1 MSLPSARSSYEWHAF
16 TVRGIPVTFS
26 AWWLLIVFIAFSRG
40 SAWGFFGSVI
50 TIAVVTISIL
60 GHELGHAF
68 AARHYKLQPA
78 VFLHGFGGYCS
89 HSRARK
95 PNHRLIIAAAGP
107 AMSVLMALFGLALK
121 QGLELGSYSW
131 LFAERMWSIG
141 LFLSVLNLMPV
152 RPLDG
157 GHISINLLERIER
170 LKSPETLSRVLSV
183 AGAIAIGLFTYGY
196 GGSLG
201 AFLALLLAWD
211 NAAILHW
218 VPFIPQIAFEPW
230 AHRGTG
236 PKTPSQLP
244 QTTIILLAVVA
255 AGAAVDWVTR
265 GSTIGLALDLSGTS
279 VYPWQPFT
287 QALAP
292 REGLLTLI
300 LQLAAIA
307 LISIP
312 ILRWYGRPGLL
323 GITLVSALA
332 SGLVA
337 LGIALGV
344 GAVGT
349 SGGTMAI
356 VLCLV
361 AVVCNAGP
369 LISGRMLQD
378 PRTALVLVTVGVMV
392 LRWMDG
398 DLARIPIDLTG
409 VMVGLSSRRLQRT
422 LSGVSDWWKLRNPP
436 PVKLYDLNAED
447 WN

>member
-1 MSLPSARSSYEWHAF
+1 MSLPSPRSSYEWHAF
-16 TVRGIPVTFS
+16 SVRGIPVTFS

-40 SAWGFFGSVI
+40 SSWGFFGSI
-50 TIAVVTISIL
+50 LTIAVVTISIL

-68 AARHYKLQPA
+68 AARHYRLQPA

-89 HSRARK
+89 HTRARK
-95 PNHRLIIAAAGP
+95 PNQRLIIAAAGP
-107 AMSVLMALFGLALK
+107 AMSVVMALLGLAAAQVL
-121 QGLELGSYSW
+121 QPGTYSW
-131 LFAERMWSIG
+131 FFAERMWSIG
-141 LFLSVLNLMPV
+141 LFLSVLNLLPV

-157 GHISINLLERIER
+157 GNISINLLERLKR
-170 LKSPETLSRVLSV
+170 LKSPETLSRVISV
-183 AGAIAIGLFTYGY
+183 AGAIAMGLFTYQY
-196 GGSLG
+196 GGSVG
-201 AFLALLLAWD
+201 AFLALFLAYN

-218 VPFIPQIAFEPW
+218 VPFIPQIALEPW

-236 PKTPSQLP
+236 PQTPSQLP
-244 QTTIILLAVVA
+244 PATIGLLSAVA

-265 GSTIGLALDLSGTS
+265 GSTIGLSLDLSGAAL
-279 VYPWQPFT
+279 YPWQPLT

-292 REGLLTLI
+292 REGLLTFL
-300 LQLAAIA
+300 LQLAAVA
-307 LISIP
+307 LVSIP
-312 ILRWYGRPGLL
+312 ILRWYGRPGLF

-337 LGIALGV
+337 LGIALGI

-369 LISGRMLQD
+369 LIHGRILQD
-378 PRTALVLVTVGVMV
+378 PRTALVLITLGVMG

-398 DLARIPIDLTG
+398 DLARVPIDLTG
-409 VMVGLSSRRLQRT
+409 VAVGLSFRRLRT
-422 LSGVSDWWKLRNPP
+422 IMSGVSDWWKLRNPP